1 MVKESLGY
9 NKIEELNM
17 TYIEKRDPGYLGLID
32 SLRNHSIWCGFNDL
46 KHPYSLDG
54 IKGIGVDTPRD
65 RLGTYEEAKS
75 LGHPYV
81 GISFT
86 APIKINDKYLVCI
99 DFDWKRSPSK
109 TPELEQTQ
117 LMEEL
122 DAFGAAFE
130 TSHSHLGAHYW
141 ILADENEIPA
151 SLQLQNECEI
161 EVFSGLPGQVANVL
175 VTDFDAT
182 GSLISVDLTPRLPKR
197 VVVDRVIGNKLGNS
211 IQTEHGRAELIRA
224 IDYISPSDYWIWLRV
239 GMALKHE
246 LGDAGFDVW
255 NQWSSKDEK
264 YDPNEI
270 AYKWNSFNGGGIT
283 AGTLIRY
290 AQEGGFIYQ
299 RETQSA
305 NDDFGVYIDPETG
318 ERIGNFL
325 ELPNI
330 WSTRVVE
337 AADHMVATDWV
348 IDDLISEKLT
358 IIAGAPGVGK
368 TTCLFGVFAT
378 AAGFK
383 DVDNPLKATFRRKI
397 LWVSEHPEQIQQLM
411 EAISKRY
418 VDQDGVPLYLKGE
431 INQWIVVVEAFRAT
445 VNQLVTLG
453 DFAIDYCVVDDDGNI
468 IEPLVILD
476 TANACLDLEDEN
488 KNSEVGKYVS
498 AIKERLIKR
507 HIPVVLIAHTP
518 KAVQRKEFSMLTA
531 RGAGAFEG
539 DAHATAFVFQ
549 DSAIGARV
557 FKMAKRRYR
566 ISHDEFVFQSDSLFT
581 TAIDRRGKIVA
592 TDVDIALPRLSSEG
606 SRAEMSIQAKE
617 LRAREA
623 EVAKIQDIETKSM
636 QLQGWLF
643 SRGPVS
649 INEIRAAKLTGL
661 TDKKMI
667 KVVLDLMLDEE
678 MVTASE
684 GRRGGQKTMLYT
696 INKEWTSYNRP
707 KWG

>member
-1 MVKESLGY
+1 MTD
-9 NKIEELNM
+9 LNM
-17 TYIEKRDPGYLGLID
+17 NSNQLGLID
-32 SLRNHSIWCGFNDL
+32 HLLNHDIWCGFSDD
-46 KHPYSLDG
+46 KHPFGLDG
-54 IKGIGVDTPRD
+54 VMGIGVDTPRD
-65 RLGTYEEAKS
+65 RLGSYDAAKS

-109 TPELEQTQ
+109 TPELEQVQ

-122 DAFGAAFE
+122 EAFGAAFE

-141 ILADENEIPA
+141 ILADEKEIPGG
-151 SLQLQNECEI
+151 LQLQNECEI
-161 EVFSGLPGQVANVL
+161 EVFSGFPGQVANVL
-175 VTDFDAT
+175 VTDFDAS

-197 VVVDRVIGNKLGNS
+197 VVVDRIIGNKLGNS
-211 IQTEHGRAELIRA
+211 SQTEHGRTELIRA
-224 IDYISPSDYWIWLRV
+224 LDYIPPDDYWTWLRV
-239 GMALKHE
+239 GMALNYE
-246 LGDAGFDVW
+246 LGDAGFEVW
-255 NQWSSKDEK
+255 NQWSSKDDK
-264 YDPNEI
+264 YDSSEM
-270 AYKWNSFNGGGIT
+270 AYKWNSFQGAGVT

-290 AQEGGFIYQ
+290 AQEGGFIYCH
-299 RETQSA
+299 ETQSA

-318 ERIGNFL
+318 ERITDSMNHH
-325 ELPNI
+325 EV
-330 WSTRVVE
+330 WSSRVINS
-337 AADHMVATDWV
+337 ADYMIATDWV

-383 DVDNPLKATFRRKI
+383 DLDSPLKATFRRKI

-411 EAISKRY
+411 EAISKKY
-418 VDQDGVPLYLKGE
+418 IGNDGMPLYLKE
-431 INQWIVVVEAFRAT
+431 DINQWLIVVEAFRAN
-445 VNQLVTLG
+445 VAELSALG
-453 DFAIDYCVVDDDGNI
+453 NFAIDYSVIDEDDNQ

-488 KNSEVGKYVS
+488 KNSEVGKFVS
-498 AIKERLIKR
+498 AIKEHLIKR

-539 DAHATAFVFQ
+539 DAHATGFVFQ
-549 DSAIGARV
+549 DFEIGARV

-566 ISHDEFVFQSDSLFT
+566 ISHDEYLFKSDSLLT
-581 TAIDRRGKIVA
+581 IAIDRRGKSVM
-592 TDVDIALPRLSSEG
+592 TEVDIAMPRLSSEV
-606 SRAEMSIQAKE
+606 SRAEMSIQAQE

-623 EVAKIQDIETKSM
+623 EVAKIQDIEAKSM

-684 GRRGGQKTMLYT
+684 GRRGGQKTILYA
-696 INKEWTSYNRP
+696 INKEWTAYNRP
-707 KWG
+707 K